1 MSMDATNRFDAIV
14 IGSGITGGWAAKELT
29 EKGMRVLML
38 ERGKDTVHGDSYVG
52 EHVPPWD
59 EPYFGKKPRD
69 LYAEEYEVQERCYAF
84 SEMTRHFFNND
95 KDNPYIRDE
104 EKPFDWIRGDQV
116 GGRSLTWG
124 RQVYRWSDLDFEA
137 NKKDGNGIDWPI
149 RYADIK
155 DWYSYVE
162 NYIGVTGQAEN
173 LPQLPDGEFQPAME
187 MTAPEKRFKRQVEK
201 KYPHIRVTMGRAA
214 ILTEDKSYPWGDR
227 AACHYCGPC
236 HRGCSTGSY
245 FSTLSTTLP
254 AAEITGNLTV
264 QANTL
269 VDRLIHDEASGRVTG
284 VSTINTQT
292 GARDIVSAKLVFL
305 CASTVGS
312 TQILM
317 NSKSARYPNGLGN
330 DSGALGHYLM
340 DHTYGLSAM
349 GIMGHDLDKMWYGNR
364 PNNLY
369 IPRFRNVAG
378 QDDDVN
384 FVRGYGY
391 QGAAMRLSW
400 TMLGRMPGLGA
411 DFKDRLTKPGPWGIG
426 FGGFGE
432 ALPHVDN
439 RMELNP
445 DQPDRFGMP
454 QVSFNYDWTQNEKT
468 MRTDMAQQAE
478 KMLKAAGA
486 VYVMT
491 MDEMSVPGLGIH
503 EMGTARMGH
512 SPKESVLNKWNQ
524 VHDVPNLFVTDGSCM
539 TSASCVNPSLTYMA
553 LTARAVD
560 YAVKQVK
567 AGAI

>member
-14 IGSGITGGWAAKELT
+14 VGSGITGGWAAKELT
-29 EKGMRVLML
+29 EKGMKVLML
-38 ERGKDTVHGDSYVG
+38 ERGGETVHGESYQG
-52 EHVPPWD
+52 EHVAPWE
-59 EPYFGKKPRD
+59 EPFYGKNPRD
-69 LYAEEYEVQERCYAF
+69 LYDDEYYEQQACYAF
-84 SEMTRHFFNND
+84 SEMTRQFFVND
-95 KDNPYIRDE
+95 KENPYIQDK
-104 EKPFDWIRGDQV
+104 EKPFSWIRGYQV

-162 NYIGVTGQAEN
+162 RYIGVTGQAEG
-173 LPQLPDGEFQPAME
+173 LPQLPDGEFMPAME
-187 MTAPEKRFKRQVEK
+187 MNAPEKRFKRQVEK
-201 KYPHIRVTMGRAA
+201 KYPHIRITMGRAA
-214 ILTEDKSYPWGDR
+214 ILTEDKSYPWGER
-227 AACHYCGPC
+227 SACHYCGPC

-245 FSTLSTTLP
+245 FSSLSTTLP
-254 AAEITGNLTV
+254 AAEMTGNLTI
-264 QANTL
+264 QTDTL
-269 VDRLIHDEASGRVTG
+269 VDKLIHDEASGRVTG
-284 VSTINTQT
+284 VSTLNTKT
-292 GARDIVSAKLVFL
+292 GSREVISAKLVFL
-305 CASTVGS
+305 CASTIGS

-349 GIMGHDLDKMWYGNR
+349 GIMGHDLEKMWYGNR

-369 IPRFRNVAG
+369 IPRFRNVDG

-391 QGAAMRLSW
+391 QGAAMRLNWS
-400 TMLGRMPGLGA
+400 MMGRMPGIGA
-411 DFKDRLTKPGPWGIG
+411 DYKERLTKPGPWGIG

-432 ALPHVDN
+432 ALPHVNN
-439 RMELNP
+439 RMDLNP
-445 DQPDRFGMP
+445 DKPDQYGMP
-454 QVSFNYDWTQNEKT
+454 QVSFNYDWTQNEKI
-468 MRTDMAQQAE
+468 MRSDMAKQAE

-486 VYVMT
+486 LYVMT

-524 VHDVPNLFVTDGSCM
+524 LHDVPNVFVTDGSAM